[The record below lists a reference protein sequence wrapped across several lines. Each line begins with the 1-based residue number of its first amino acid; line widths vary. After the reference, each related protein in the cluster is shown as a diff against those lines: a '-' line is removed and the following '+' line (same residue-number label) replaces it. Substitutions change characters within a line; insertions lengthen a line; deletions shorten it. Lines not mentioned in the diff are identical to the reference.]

1 MNPYLNAARDFS
13 LAFRAQ
19 VQASDA
25 QSQAT
30 EMAEQ
35 NQGYDADTRSSLP
48 YGAPQPQQ
56 AGGVDESLNGFDAD
70 EDMRVDYMKNEMLQ
84 KAQQKAAQRG
94 VQPV

>member
-1 MNPYLNAARDFS
+1 
-13 LAFRAQ
+13 
-19 VQASDA
+19 
-25 QSQAT
+25 
-30 EMAEQ
+30 
-35 NQGYDADTRSSLP
+35 LP

>member
-25 QSQAT
+25 QSRAT
-30 EMAEQ
+30 EMASQ

-48 YGAPQPQQ
+48 YGSPQPQEA
-56 AGGVDESLNGFDAD
+56 AGVNEELNGFDAE
-70 EDMRVDYMKNEMLQ
+70 EDMRVDYMKQEMLEKSRQ
-84 KAQQKAAQRG
+84 KAN
-94 VQPV
+94 QPSF

>member
-1 MNPYLNAARDFS
+1 MPSRRPRKWPSRIKD
-13 LAFRAQ
+13 
-19 VQASDA
+19 
-25 QSQAT
+25 
-30 EMAEQ
+30 M
-35 NQGYDADTRSSLP
+35 TRTLDLLLP

>member
-25 QSQAT
+25 QSRAT

-35 NQGYDADTRSSLP
+35 SEGYDADTRSSVP

-56 AGGVDESLNGFDAD
+56 AEGVDESLNGFDAD

-94 VQPV
+94 TQPV